1 MARQAHPIDHDLMDE
16 PHVAGRRV
24 SVLQLY
30 EQVEGSGRHPADVA
44 EQLDLDV
51 GDVYAALAYYHEHPD
66 EMTAVRNRRS
76 SREARLREEVAD
88 ELEPGSDD
96 HSDVLPYARREG
108 LIVVT
113 KDVSD
118 FGAYPARDDLR
129 GRETLDDWV

>member
-1 MARQAHPIDHDLMDE
+1 MSGPASSGVMAQQAHPIDHDLMDE

-51 GDVYAALAYYHEHPD
+51 GDVYAALAYYYEHPD

-88 ELEPGSDD
+88 ERPDG
-96 HSDVLPYARREG
+96 
-108 LIVVT
+108 
-113 KDVSD
+113 VS
-118 FGAYPARDDLR
+118 PP
-129 GRETLDDWV
+129 E